1 MLLRG
6 AVRVAVGA
14 TEFDRF
20 VNWREVVT
28 DSGREVVTHAPLIR
42 QPPAGSEHPTRFNAV
57 RGGGFVPCM

>member
-28 DSGREVVTHAPLIR
+28 HGPLMR
-42 QPPAGSEHPTRFNAV
+42 QPPAGPEHPTRFNAV
-57 RGGGFVPCM
+57 RGGGFVSCV

>member
-28 DSGREVVTHAPLIR
+28 DSGAVKL
-42 QPPAGSEHPTRFNAV
+42 SPTV
-57 RGGGFVPCM
+57 R